1 MQNINIWRSKQFQP
15 PFYFESGHFDTRGL
29 WVHSMNVV
37 MSLNQVSVGSYDLFT
52 GTIDGVN
59 NMLVKNLECC
69 FLRQIYWRSTSIRGC
84 TSVQIKTWGRI
95 SWFLAKNREIRSQ
108 GIVLGRN
115 TASNW
120 RRSSVYLA
128 MLDFRTSKLHF
139 GRLRKLFYQVTQ
151 SAWSQLTIHNLKC
164 FVNNSL
170 GLYRV
175 TSSAVFSHKWWWFV
189 TVFHKLLSFSA
200 KYGQNS

>member
-69 FLRQIYWRSTSIRGC
+69 FLRQINWRSTSIRGR

-108 GIVLGRN
+108 GIVLGGN

-175 TSSAVFSHKWWWFV
+175 ASSGHI
-189 TVFHKLLSFSA
+189 
-200 KYGQNS
+200 

>member
-108 GIVLGRN
+108 GIVLGGN

-175 TSSAVFSHKWWWFV
+175 ASSGHI
-189 TVFHKLLSFSA
+189 
-200 KYGQNS
+200 

>member
-1 MQNINIWRSKQFQP
+1 MF
-15 PFYFESGHFDTRGL
+15 FTYSGDLSFK
-29 WVHSMNVV
+29 SI
-37 MSLNQVSVGSYDLFT
+37 QVSVGSYDLFT

-95 SWFLAKNREIRSQ
+95 SWFLAKNWEIRSQ
-108 GIVLGRN
+108 GIVLGGN

-175 TSSAVFSHKWWWFV
+175 ASSGHI
-189 TVFHKLLSFSA
+189 
-200 KYGQNS
+200 